1 MTHDSRQLADQ
12 LARMLQ
18 ALERIERY
26 TRELTAADFQD
37 NELVQDA
44 VFRNLEVLGEAS
56 GEIERD
62 FPDLAEDH
70 PEAPLTVVQAVR
82 RSLDHEDFR
91 ADPARAWRIARKD
104 VPALGEQ
111 LRELLRAFASL
122 EAFCESLPRRASR
135 RGGDGQPLPVVHGC
149 STERVKTL
157 QRQVAGHLDS
167 PVAFRDALADGSSG
181 PEMLVIPPGRFLM
194 GSPEEEGGRFDN
206 EDQHEVVIGR
216 AFALGRY
223 TVSFAEY
230 DRFCAAT
237 GREAPSDWGW
247 GRGRSPVVSVSW
259 TDALEY
265 CAWLGAET
273 GQDYRLP
280 TEAEW
285 EYACRAGTTT
295 PFWWGAEMHP
305 VLANFAG
312 EHRRTLPV
320 DTLQPNPWGLFHV
333 HGNVWEWTDSDY
345 TEYYDGAEAAH
356 SQGHGEHRAIRGGA
370 WNNRPRHCR
379 AAYRNRE
386 RPEARLNCLGF
397 RLARSL

>member
-37 NELVQDA
+37 NEMVQDA
-44 VFRNLEVLGEAS
+44 VFRNLEILGEAS
-56 GEIERD
+56 TGIERD
-62 FPDLAEDH
+62 FPELAEDH

-82 RSLDHEDFR
+82 RALAQGNFR
-91 ADPARAWRIARKD
+91 ADPPSAWRIARQD

-122 EAFCESLPRRASR
+122 EAFCESLPRRSHHRSR
-135 RGGDGQPLPVVHGC
+135 DGAELPVVHGW
-149 STERVKTL
+149 STERVKTR
-157 QRQVAGHLDS
+157 QRKIAASLDLS
-167 PVAFRDALADGSSG
+167 VAFRDGLADGSMG

-194 GSPEEEGGRFDN
+194 GSPEDEGGRFEN
-206 EDQHEVVIGR
+206 EDRHEVSIAH
-216 AFALGRY
+216 AFALGRHA
-223 TVSFAEY
+223 VSFAEY

-237 GREAPSDWGW
+237 GREPPDDWGW

-259 TDALEY
+259 MDALDY

-273 GQDYRLP
+273 GEDYRLP

-295 PFWWGAEMHP
+295 AFWWGTEMHP

-320 DTLQPNPWGLFHV
+320 DTLQPNPWGLFHS
-333 HGNVWEWTDSDY
+333 HGNVWEWTGSDWA
-345 TEYYDGAEAAH
+345 EYYDGAENTH
-356 SQGHGEHRAIRGGA
+356 SQGHAAQRAIRGGA

-386 RPEARLNCLGF
+386 RPEARLNYLGF